1 MREIKFRA
9 WFKAKQEM
17 ISWKQLSLE
26 FKDGFT
32 TIWIPK
38 NKSIEDAYDLD
49 DIELMQYTGL
59 KDKSG
64 TEIYEGD
71 IVKHSSEYNEEFT
84 AAIIYDRGVFAL
96 EDDERL
102 PYVQYPLHDWNKSL
116 EVIGNVFEDSEL
128 LEVL

>member
-1 MREIKFRA
+1 
-9 WFKAKQEM
+9 M

-59 KDKSG
+59 KDKNG
-64 TEIYEGD
+64 KRFMREIY
-71 IVKHSSEYNEEFT
+71 
-84 AAIIYDRGVFAL
+84 
-96 EDDERL
+96 
-102 PYVQYPLHDWNKSL
+102 
-116 EVIGNVFEDSEL
+116 
-128 LEVL
+128 

>member
-49 DIELMQYTGL
+49 DIELMQYTGFTRNE
-59 KDKSG
+59 K
-64 TEIYEGD
+64 EIYEDD
-71 IVKHSSEYNEEFT
+71 ICESLDGRFLIVWNDEK
-84 AAIIYDRGVFAL
+84 AAFEIMFQDG
-96 EDDERL
+96 ERL
-102 PYVQYPLHDWNKSL
+102 YL
-116 EVIGNVFEDSEL
+116 EEMWEDTKVIGNIHDNL
-128 LEVL
+128 DLWEVV